1 MKRFKAFVD
10 NILENIFGIPIS
22 KSKKIEELTLDDLQ
36 KFYCFVFIRFL
47 KDKKVYNKFIIA
59 VRQREEGHK
68 SLYGNFAVNDAFTW
82 RNTKEGHRFWDRI
95 NSEWESYLGK
105 LYRFLLDRNVDIL
118 ILRQLTNYTNPY
130 LDNFIN
136 NRKLGT

>member
-47 KDKKVYNKFIIA
+47 KDRKAYNKFIMAIKE
-59 VRQREEGHK
+59 RREEHK
-68 SLYGNFAVNDAFTW
+68 SLYANFAVNDAFLW
-82 RNTKEGHRFWDRI
+82 RETKEGHRFWDWI
-95 NSEWESYLGK
+95 NSEWEYYLGK